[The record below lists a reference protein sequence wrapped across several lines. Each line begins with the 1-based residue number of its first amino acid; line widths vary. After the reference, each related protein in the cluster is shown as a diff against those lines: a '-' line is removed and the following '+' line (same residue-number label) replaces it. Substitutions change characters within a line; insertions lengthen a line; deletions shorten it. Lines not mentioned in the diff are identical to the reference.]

1 MKYTYEFYRD
11 ELGGLRI
18 RLPKEISI
26 ISHFLE
32 DILDDEADEYIQIL
46 DNAVDQTVPQY
57 EIEGNVAAVYIEPNY
72 TSAIN
77 FFMSAPNNLC
87 KIETSE
93 FRKLLVLWR
102 DTVVAEGKDIEV

>member
-1 MKYTYEFYRD
+1 M
-11 ELGGLRI
+11 
-18 RLPKEISI
+18 
-26 ISHFLE
+26 
-32 DILDDEADEYIQIL
+32 
-46 DNAVDQTVPQY
+46 DNVVAQTVPQY

-77 FFMSAPNNLC
+77 FFMSAPNNQC

-102 DTVVAEGKDIEV
+102 DTAVAEGKDIEV